1 MLTEDYL
8 IRMINLAIA
17 ALLRLV
23 GLKREGDWGEAQMV
37 VDITLEQLLGL
48 RASLIKELDD
58 ERLYHILTRNDRLD
72 TQRLAIIAQLFWHQG
87 DILAAQGREGESL
100 PMYERALRFFIEA
113 CFQDAS
119 EGQDISAL
127 REQIVT
133 LAATLDPTRL
143 GADTLWPLAGYYEE
157 SGDFVHA
164 EGILIIMAGR
174 PELHEVIL
182 PELIAYYERLA
193 EKPAAELARGGM
205 QLADVREKL
214 AALNDK
220 KVR

>member
-23 GLKREGDWGEAQMV
+23 GLKREGDWGEAQTV

-58 ERLYHILTRNDRLD
+58 ERLYHILTRNGRLD

-87 DILAAQGREGESL
+87 DILTAQGREGESL

-113 CFQDAS
+113 CFQDAG
-119 EGQDISAL
+119 EGQDTSAL
-127 REQIVT
+127 RAQIVT
-133 LAATLDPTRL
+133 LAASLDPTRL

-157 SGDFVHA
+157 SGNFVHA
-164 EGILIIMAGR
+164 EGILLIMLGR
-174 PELHEVIL
+174 TELREAIL
-182 PELIAYYERLA
+182 PELIDFYGRLA
-193 EKPAAELARGGM
+193 GKPAAELAQAGM
-205 QLADVREKL
+205 QLDDVREKL
-214 AALNDK
+214 FNLRRGAG
-220 KVR
+220 